1 MKTPLDNDL
10 NKVYESFNQNHDQLR
25 EMLMASLPARSEKRK
40 GIRLIN
46 LVQLFIR
53 GDTMKVRI
61 TKLAAAA
68 VIIMGVFA
76 GLYLLMGPID
86 VVSVGWADVLENM
99 EAAQT
104 VTFTFEYE
112 RRYEDGEY
120 CWGKGTT
127 RIKGPYRRAE
137 ATGGHRYQDGPPHE
151 ETTIS
156 IMDLSRQNRFVLLY
170 PPQKWAY
177 FAPDH
182 GGNDTLLTYDGLKKD
197 FRDGTEESLGR
208 VKIDGR
214 DAICF
219 KVSKD
224 DKEITVWADPDTA
237 LPIRIERLATE
248 GIDKTVLCDIAFDVE
263 LDDELFDMTLP
274 DDYIVTN
281 METEECRVPYELTQ
295 EHLIEGLAVNANA
308 LGGKFPTLYKGG
320 RRGKEAFEK
329 YIAETRKMSEPPV
342 EDKFKPSLGVEF
354 VKRLPEGS
362 DYQYVGED
370 VKLGDANT
378 PVCWWKPPGSKT
390 YRVVYGDL
398 SIRDVEP
405 SALPKVPWLTE
416 QK

>member
-1 MKTPLDNDL
+1 MSSAKKIKKLFAKSGLTVNSKIDERIISDALTAFDKPEKTQS
-10 NKVYESFNQNHDQLR
+10 VS
-25 EMLMASLPARSEKRK
+25 SEPK
-40 GIRLIN
+40 IWRLI
-46 LVQLFIR
+46 
-53 GDTMKVRI
+53 MKSKI
-61 TKLAAAA
+61 TKITAAA
-68 VIIMGVFA
+68 VIIIAVFIA
-76 GLYLLMGPID
+76 IHQFGGSID
-86 VVSVGWADVLENM
+86 GATVAWADVLENM

-112 RRYEDGEY
+112 RQYEDGEY

-127 RIKGPYRRAE
+127 RIKGSYRRAD

-156 IMDLSRQNRFVLLY
+156 IMDLSRQNQFVLLY

-214 DAICF
+214 DAVCF
-219 KVSKD
+219 RISKD
-224 DKEITVWADPDTA
+224 NKEITVWADPDTA
-237 LPIRIERLATE
+237 LPIKIERTADD
-248 GIDKTVLCDIAFDVE
+248 GIDKTVLSDIAFDVE

-274 DDYIVTN
+274 DDYVVTN
-281 METEECRVPYELTQ
+281 METEECRVPFELT
-295 EHLIEGLAVNANA
+295 EKHLIEGLTVNANA

-329 YIAETRKMSEPPV
+329 YIAETREMSEPSM
-342 EDKFKPSLGVEF
+342 EDKFKPSLGIEF

-378 PVCWWKPPGSKT
+378 PACWWKPLGSKT

-398 SIRDVEP
+398 SIRDIEP
-405 SALPKVPWLTE
+405 SDLPEVPWLTE
-416 QK
+416 NK